1 MELTPQQIK
10 DLKRYSLILQA
21 SNLEDGLSW
30 SNHYWDS
37 DGFQG
42 VEGPYYKDRVSDQP
56 GFTPKSIEKLFNDYA
71 DNFDTG
77 ELYNDEFG
85 GEEGSLLFTIYADR
99 QEIVIDRTYR
109 TRESEEVENRVS
121 FDEMNSAE
129 QHWWGRNDREREIKK
144 LTDDNYVNQLIEKYG
159 DTITLG
165 YEGGGDDGWVN
176 DYMDSEKKGT
186 VDVPTTLDSMVS
198 EIIDIYHSGYYNDEG
213 GSGKITLDLVNR
225 YVNIDHTTY
234 YEGSDD
240 ETVGTIKF

>member
-1 MELTPQQIK
+1 MELTPQQIR

-37 DGFQG
+37 DGFQW
-42 VEGPYYKDRVSDQP
+42 VEGPYYKDRVSEQP
-56 GFTPKSIEKLFNDYA
+56 GFTPKSIEDLFKDYS
-71 DNFDTG
+71 DQFNTDEF
-77 ELYNDEFG
+77 YNDEFG
-85 GEEGSLLFTIYADR
+85 TEDGSLTFTIYADR

-121 FDEMNSAE
+121 FDEMNSSE

-165 YEGGGDDGWVN
+165 YEGGGDDGW
-176 DYMDSEKKGT
+176 
-186 VDVPTTLDSMVS
+186 L
-198 EIIDIYHSGYYNDEG
+198 
-213 GSGKITLDLVNR
+213 
-225 YVNIDHTTY
+225 
-234 YEGSDD
+234 
-240 ETVGTIKF
+240 

>member
-1 MELTPQQIK
+1 MELTPQQIR

-42 VEGPYYKDRVSDQP
+42 VEGPYYKNRVSEQP
-56 GFTPKSIEKLFNDYA
+56 GFTPKSIEDLFKDYS
-71 DNFDTG
+71 DQFNTDEF
-77 ELYNDEFG
+77 YNDEFG
-85 GEEGSLLFTIYADR
+85 TEDGSLTFTIYADR

-129 QHWWGRNDREREIKK
+129 QHWWGRNNREREIKK

>member
-1 MELTPQQIK
+1 MDILSETY
-10 DLKRYSLILQA
+10 LKYS
-21 SNLEDGLSW
+21 
-30 SNHYWDS
+30 
-37 DGFQG
+37 
-42 VEGPYYKDRVSDQP
+42 
-56 GFTPKSIEKLFNDYA
+56 PKSIEDLFKDYS
-71 DNFDTG
+71 DQFNTDEF
-77 ELYNDEFG
+77 YNDEFG
-85 GEEGSLLFTIYADR
+85 TEDGSLTFTIYADR

-121 FDEMNSAE
+121 FDEMNSSE

-144 LTDDNYVNQLIEKYG
+144 LTDNNYVNQLIEKYG

>member
-42 VEGPYYKDRVSDQP
+42 VEGPYYKDRVSEQP
-56 GFTPKSIEKLFNDYA
+56 GFTPKSIEDLFKDYS
-71 DNFDTG
+71 DQFNTDEF
-77 ELYNDEFG
+77 YNDEFG
-85 GEEGSLLFTIYADR
+85 TEDGSLLFTIYADR

-129 QHWWGRNDREREIKK
+129 QHWWGRNNREREIKK
-144 LTDDNYVNQLIEKYG
+144 LTDDDYVNSLIEEYG
-159 DTITLG
+159 DTIIVT

-176 DYMDSEKKGT
+176 DQMDSEKKGT
-186 VDVPTTLDSMVS
+186 VVLPDLLETMVS
-198 EIIDIYHSGYYNDEG
+198 EIIGIYHSGYENHEG
-213 GSGKITLDLVNR
+213 GEGTITLDLANR
-225 YVNIDHTTY
+225 YANINHTSY
-234 YEGSDD
+234 YEGEGEDTI
-240 ETVGTIKF
+240 ETIKF

>member
-42 VEGPYYKDRVSDQP
+42 VEGPYYKDRVSEQP
-56 GFTPKSIEKLFNDYA
+56 GFTPKSIEDLFKDYS
-71 DNFDTG
+71 DQFNTDEF
-77 ELYNDEFG
+77 YNDEFG
-85 GEEGSLLFTIYADR
+85 TEDGSLTFTIYADR